1 VILTE
6 MSNRDFPVY
15 RRDPETPLY
24 IGES

>member
-6 MSNRDFPVY
+6 MSNRDFTVY

-24 IGES
+24 SGES